1 MSAKIEP
8 YRGYTFMSRLEI
20 GPTIRGAERVCTLH
34 MKVWNPAGELAD
46 LIWHDE
52 LWDSQKMTEA
62 DFEKYMIEATRDR
75 AIEMIKSGALGR
87 P

>member
-1 MSAKIEP
+1 M
-8 YRGYTFMSRLEI
+8 LEK
-20 GPTIRGAERVCTLH
+20 PF
-34 MKVWNPAGELAD
+34 PD

-62 DFEKYMIEATRDR
+62 DFEKHMIEATRDR
-75 AIEMIKSGALGR
+75 AVEMIESGTLGR